1 MNFSFPGEFI
11 QRLPQEALT
20 QVQLCK
26 FQFILD
32 KILQGNDFYKR
43 KLKAVGVSSS
53 ADIST
58 LEAYRR
64 LPFTTKAELA
74 ADQLNVPPYGTN
86 LTFDRN
92 HYARIHQTS
101 GTTGLPLM
109 ILDTEESWDWWTR
122 CWGMVFQ
129 GAQVTSNDRIFFA
142 FSFGM
147 FIGFWA
153 AHAGAQK
160 LGALVIPGGGMSSL
174 QRLRAILAHEI
185 TVLVCTPTYALHLA
199 EVARE
204 EGVDIANSSVRIAI
218 QGGEPG
224 AGIPATRAR
233 IQEAWGAKC
242 YDCAG
247 ATEVGHWGFETES
260 RSGLYVNEG
269 EFIFEVLDPKSAEPA
284 TEGELVITNLGRAG
298 MPVIRYR
305 TGDRVRLSP
314 QPESSRLTYRQLDG
328 GVIGRVDDVMVVRG
342 INVYPSAIENL
353 LRKFSQIGE
362 FAVDV
367 RRDHELDVM
376 GIRVEID
383 KTARPDETAREAATE
398 IHTSIGLRP
407 EVTVVPLGSLPR
419 FDLKARRF
427 KDHRK
432 A

>member
-1 MNFSFPGEFI
+1 MNQLFPDQFI

-26 FQFILD
+26 FQFMLDEILP
-32 KILQGNDFYKR
+32 GNEFYKN
-43 KLKAVGVSSS
+43 KLKAAGISSP

-58 LEAYRR
+58 LEDYRK

-86 LTFDRN
+86 MTFNRN
-92 HYARIHQTS
+92 MYSRVHQTS

-109 ILDTEESWDWWTR
+109 ILDTEASWDWWAR
-122 CWGMVFQ
+122 CWGMVYQ

-160 LGALVIPGGGMSSL
+160 LGALAIPGGGMSSL
-174 QRLRAILAHEI
+174 QRLRAILTHDI
-185 TVLVCTPTYALHLA
+185 TVLICTPTYALHLA

-204 EGVDIANSSVRIAI
+204 EGIDVANSSVRVAI

-224 AGIPATRAR
+224 AGIPSTRAR
-233 IQEAWGAKC
+233 IEQAWGAKC

-247 ATEVGHWGFETES
+247 ATEVGHWAFESED

-269 EFIFEVLDPKSAEPA
+269 EFIFEVLDPQSAQPA
-284 TEGELVITNLGRAG
+284 IEGELVITNLGRIG

-305 TGDRVRLSP
+305 TGDRVRLSRRP
-314 QPESSRLTYRQLDG
+314 PSPRLTYRQLDG

-353 LRKFSQIGE
+353 LRKFPQIGE

-367 RRDHELDVM
+367 QRDHELDV
-376 GIRVEID
+376 IRIRIEVD
-383 KTARPDETAREAATE
+383 STAKPDETARMLATE
-398 IHTSIGLRP
+398 IHTSLGLRP
-407 EVTVVPLGSLPR
+407 EVRVVPLGTLPR

-432 A
+432 

>member
-1 MNFSFPGEFI
+1 M
-11 QRLPQEALT
+11 
-20 QVQLCK
+20 
-26 FQFILD
+26 LD
-32 KILQGNDFYKR
+32 KILEGNEFYKR
-43 KLKAVGVSSS
+43 KLKAAGISSA

-58 LEAYRR
+58 MEDYRR

-92 HYARIHQTS
+92 QYSRVHQTS
-101 GTTGLPLM
+101 GTTGLPLIM
-109 ILDTEESWDWWTR
+109 LDTEESWDWWAR
-122 CWGMVFQ
+122 CWGMVYQ

-160 LGALVIPGGGMSSL
+160 LGALAIPGGGMSSL
-174 QRLRAILAHEI
+174 QRLRAILMHDI
-185 TVLVCTPTYALHLA
+185 TVLISTPTYALHLA

-204 EGVDIANSSVRIAI
+204 EGINIADSSVRAMI

-224 AGIPATRAR
+224 AGIPGTRAR
-233 IQEAWGAKC
+233 VERTWGAKC

-247 ATEVGHWGFETES
+247 ATEVGHWGFETEN
-260 RSGLYVNEG
+260 RSGLHVNEG
-269 EFIFEVLDPKSAEPA
+269 EFMFEVLDPKSAEPT
-284 TEGELVITNLGRAG
+284 TEGELVITNLGRVG

-305 TGDRVRLSP
+305 TGDRVRLSSQP
-314 QPESSRLTYRQLDG
+314 QSSRLTYRQLDG
-328 GVIGRVDDVMVVRG
+328 GVIGRVDNVMVVRG

-353 LRKFSQIGE
+353 LRKFTQIGE

-376 GIRVEID
+376 GIRIEID
-383 KTARPDETAREAATE
+383 NTAEPDETARMVATE
-398 IHTSIGLRP
+398 IHTSLGLRP
-407 EVTVVPLGSLPR
+407 EVTVVPSNTLPR

-427 KDHRK
+427 NDHRK
-432 A
+432 I